1 MIRKLSTATFVT
13 ALALTGVACD
23 NDDDDVGTEIEEGAD
38 EVGNEID
45 DAGNEIEEGVDG
57 DRE

>member
-1 MIRKLSTATFVT
+1 MRPMISKLSTATFVT

-38 EVGNEID
+38 DV
-45 DAGNEIEEGVDG
+45 GNEIEEGVDDVG
-57 DRE
+57 E